1 VLLEVLCFDFDTR
14 YPHTYLADL
23 AAEYELQAQDSNVAD
38 VIDCTWS
45 IAHDSYRTPLCILQP
60 PQIIA
65 AACFLFAQCL
75 VDGPS
80 GPSLD
85 ERLQESRPTD
95 LEWRYILELTENDT
109 EAISG
114 MSADP

>member
-1 VLLEVLCFDFDTR
+1 MLLEVLCFDFDTR